1 MKQQLKMKNF
11 FFILF
16 LTYVIVACN
25 SHQSSKGNDSVVI
38 NDSQQVRESQN
49 ENQMLKTKDTDFIEN
64 GTYNVVEYYKYK
76 FSQSDTNIVDTI
88 TKDDYKLFFSS
99 IDSVEYFSTLEN
111 YYQDINIPHIE
122 MNIQEVETFEE
133 KVLNQNNFISL
144 QDSVFLINTKDSIIR
159 IYKQPNSKNLAHY
172 SKSIYKGFIP
182 ELGLFVFWN
191 EVHEGGSFYGININ
205 TKEKIFFYG
214 YPKFSPN
221 RTMILSSYYDI
232 EFGFYVN
239 GFELYN
245 FKNDTIEKVFHYEPT
260 AGWGPEGMIWKNDST
275 LYFMRQTWDQSGLY
289 NKRYLQSVKF
299 RKIAN
304 R

>member
-205 TKEKIFFYG
+205 TKEKKIGRASCRERVYG
-214 YPKFSPN
+214 
-221 RTMILSSYYDI
+221 L
-232 EFGFYVN
+232 V
-239 GFELYN
+239 
-245 FKNDTIEKVFHYEPT
+245 
-260 AGWGPEGMIWKNDST
+260 
-275 LYFMRQTWDQSGLY
+275 
-289 NKRYLQSVKF
+289 
-299 RKIAN
+299 
-304 R
+304 